1 MPLSEIDEASTD
13 DLEKGYDEETA
24 VQEAERCLKC
34 GLICYKKNS
43 LIHMIGYLSYHAVIT
58 RTLKTL
64 LIQHQ
69 QGFNIFNVTYFL

>member
-1 MPLSEIDEASTD
+1 MPEMRP
-13 DLEKGYDEETA
+13 DLL
-24 VQEAERCLKC
+24 Q
-34 GLICYKKNS
+34 KNS